1 MAWSRICGW
10 ILPGATERDS
20 RFQQELTGVVRSGA
34 LAVGACEMA
43 VAALWASWTA
53 AWWQAALLA
62 AAGGGTLLL
71 ARAPGAHGRTVL
83 LAGLG
88 SWLGAAALV
97 CRPGLP
103 AAAGAAPILL
113 VMAATVPMQP
123 LHALAVGA
131 GVAAVHA
138 VASWGG
144 PAAGHLFLAVLAL
157 AAAGASAVVCAQR
170 RALYLTHRDALRITE
185 TLAGAQLR
193 AQLSESAIAIGKL
206 AAALTHEINTPLGT
220 LKSSVDTLLVLAARQ
235 ATLPSDKQQRVV
247 ETQAELR
254 RSVQASAE
262 RIQNV
267 VARLQRFIHLE
278 EAELKISD
286 LNELLRDVAVLFEEH
301 IQGRVRLEFQ
311 LQPLPALTCRP
322 QQLYAV
328 FSSLLSNAINAVNGD
343 GRIVISTRRHDS
355 AVEVRIQDN
364 GRGMSPDEL
373 ENVFDPSFKV
383 SGERVSSGNWSLFNT
398 RQIVFEHGGD
408 IQIESAP
415 GKGTTVSVTLP
426 C

>member
-1 MAWSRICGW
+1 
-10 ILPGATERDS
+10 
-20 RFQQELTGVVRSGA
+20 
-34 LAVGACEMA
+34 
-43 VAALWASWTA
+43 
-53 AWWQAALLA
+53 
-62 AAGGGTLLL
+62 
-71 ARAPGAHGRTVL
+71 
-83 LAGLG
+83 
-88 SWLGAAALV
+88 
-97 CRPGLP
+97 
-103 AAAGAAPILL
+103 
-113 VMAATVPMQP
+113 
-123 LHALAVGA
+123 
-131 GVAAVHA
+131 
-138 VASWGG
+138 
-144 PAAGHLFLAVLAL
+144 
-157 AAAGASAVVCAQR
+157 VVCAQR